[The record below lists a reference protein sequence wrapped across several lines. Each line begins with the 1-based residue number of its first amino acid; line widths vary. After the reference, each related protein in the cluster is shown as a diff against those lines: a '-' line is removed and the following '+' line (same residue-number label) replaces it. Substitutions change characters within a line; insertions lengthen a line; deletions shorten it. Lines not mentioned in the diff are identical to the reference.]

1 MRTAILTTVLALAV
15 LGCGGSTSSPVAP
28 MPTPPQWTVA
38 GTVRGNG
45 AVLGAASV
53 TITKQPLPSP
63 VARTTTDGSGRYL
76 FAAIEEGSYLVWAE
90 APGYVTVI
98 LPVTLTS
105 SRTVDFDMP
114 LNPAR

>member
-1 MRTAILTTVLALAV
+1 MRRAILTTVLAFAV
-15 LGCGGSTSSPVAP
+15 PGCGRSTSSPVAP

-53 TITKQPLPSP
+53 TITKQPLPIP
-63 VARTTTDGSGRYL
+63 VTRTTTDASGRYL
-76 FAAIEEGSYLVWAE
+76 FPAIDEGSYLVWAE
-90 APGYVTVI
+90 AVGYVTEI

-105 SRTVDFDMP
+105 SRTVDFDLP
-114 LNPAR
+114 LNPGR